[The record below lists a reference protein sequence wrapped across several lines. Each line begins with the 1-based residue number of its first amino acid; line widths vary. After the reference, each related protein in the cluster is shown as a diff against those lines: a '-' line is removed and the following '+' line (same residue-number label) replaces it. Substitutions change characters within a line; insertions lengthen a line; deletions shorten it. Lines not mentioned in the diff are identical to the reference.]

1 MESTVVQPQV
11 EPTVPLQSQNYAPK
25 YEYYPEESA
34 MPLVDFDSPI
44 PSKPS
49 SNDKNQ
55 KKKLILSLVVLSLV
69 IIVLV
74 ILIIFSCI
82 KHVKNRKEI
91 KRLKNNMASQPFTD
105 NTEKVNSPPSNPVVN
120 NDIIPPPVNN
130 INKPKEDQ
138 FSVSTFN
145 LLPPLNPPQQDTEN
159 ISLDTKQVDL
169 ESEDVKNKYLATTSL
184 DTIKDNVN
192 NDVDVIKLQ
201 ERKESAIYD
210 FSSSKKRPVIVQ
222 PKTPQLVIE
231 PENTNVLK
239 FDIPKSTSDTTLE
252 V

>member
-49 SNDKNQ
+49 PSDKNQ

-105 NTEKVNSPPSNPVVN
+105 NTEKVNSPPSNTVVS

-130 INKPKEDQ
+130 ISKPKEDQ